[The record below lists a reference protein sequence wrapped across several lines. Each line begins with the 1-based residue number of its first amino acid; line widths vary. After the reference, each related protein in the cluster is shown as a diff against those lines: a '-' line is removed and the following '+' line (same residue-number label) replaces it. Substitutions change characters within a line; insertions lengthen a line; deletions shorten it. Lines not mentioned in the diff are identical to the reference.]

1 MWEYKIEQKPIEEII
16 ETKEVKY
23 IFTYEKLIKN
33 GTKVIVYRN
42 GEEVQVVDYE
52 KVPSPK
58 KDESLL
64 VQYSEDEFFKPI
76 ISEYKIISDRSRIGC

>member
-16 ETKEVKY
+16 ETKEVQY

-76 ISEYKIISDRSRIGC
+76 ISGIQNYIR